1 MSLGAET
8 KASGPPA
15 AGMSNGSQSP
25 DLGNQ
30 AGLLLSRLTV
40 LPAIVITGW
49 LIVGLPLLLAGV
61 FTPVLMLVLSIPV
74 IGGAELPGL
83 ARPRGLAVPGRR
95 RNSLAVG
102 SAPWWS
108 VIAVI
113 AIAVAFGV
121 DQMIFHS
128 EFVIITR
135 DPASYIQFGQWLA
148 GTRLAAD
155 PAGQRRVRLQP
166 RRVVPERRL
175 LPGGPDRRAAVHGGP
190 ADGPGR
196 RLLDPRRDSGRG
208 DGADPG
214 RVRAAHVRRARGPAG
229 RAALGAP
236 GHPGAGARA
245 AADVHQQIDLQ

>member
-1 MSLGAET
+1 MSLGAQT

-15 AGMSNGSQSP
+15 AGMSDEGQGSDP
-25 DLGNQ
+25 GNR

-40 LPAIVITGW
+40 LPALVITGW

-74 IGGAELPGL
+74 MAGLGYAGWRALAGWPGGQAPRL
-83 ARPRGLAVPGRR
+83 AG
-95 RNSLAVG
+95 G

-121 DQMIFHS
+121 LQMVFHS
-128 EFVIITR
+128 EFIIIIR

-148 GTRLAAD
+148 GHGSLPIPQDNAAFGFSHD
-155 PAGQRRVRLQP
+155 VSFQSAAYYQVGRP
-166 RRVVPERRL
+166 VVPQFM
-175 LPGGPDRRAAVHGGP
+175 AGP

-196 RLLDPRRDSGRG
+196 RLLDPRRDRGRG

-214 RVRAAHVRRARGPAG
+214 RVRAADVRRARGAAG
-229 RAALGAP
+229 RAALGAA
-236 GHPGAGARA
+236 GDPGAGARA